1 MVWGKFLIFVA
12 EIKEGKGL
20 VMKVLLIILFVVLSL
35 VFLFLVFVVI
45 AAFYSG
51 YQVKKSGG
59 EAWWERDEGPRKR
72 KISRFFRDISDDE
85 GYEIYI

>member
-1 MVWGKFLIFVA
+1 
-12 EIKEGKGL
+12 
-20 VMKVLLIILFVVLSL
+20 MKVLLIILFVALSL

-59 EAWWERDEGPRKR
+59 EAWWERDERIRMEKKYSR
-72 KISRFFRDISDDE
+72 RWRNRISNNNRRSSIGCPPDWISSS
-85 GYEIYI
+85 

>member
-1 MVWGKFLIFVA
+1 
-12 EIKEGKGL
+12 
-20 VMKVLLIILFVVLSL
+20 MKVLLIILFVVLSL

-59 EAWWERDEGPRKR
+59 EAWWERDERLRSEKRQRKTSNQR
-72 KISRFFRDISDDE
+72 KQHFKSD
-85 GYEIYI
+85 GRPYRCYPVY

>member
-1 MVWGKFLIFVA
+1 MKIF
-12 EIKEGKGL
+12 
-20 VMKVLLIILFVVLSL
+20 LIILFVVLSL

-59 EAWWERDEGPRKR
+59 IPWWDRDSVGGTEEEQIEELSKVRGVYKGSWWKPAGGK
-72 KISRFFRDISDDE
+72 STCM
-85 GYEIYI
+85 GYTSYS